1 MDEDGKAQAA
11 QGTGMEAQ
19 NTGDALNSGSTLNGE
34 SSLNQVSS
42 LNNADALNMGDT
54 LNQTVDLNPAQ
65 PVAAGEAQ
73 AAQPMT
79 QPEPALTQAGQA
91 LVQEL
96 QGAGETAQPA
106 TMQQTQT
113 TESSQAVGAG
123 QTAQPM
129 QTTQATQ
136 PAMAQAATQAA
147 QPTLTGQP
155 MMNQTQALTGA
166 HTPQKKSHT
175 KMLLIILVVLLVA
188 AGLTVAGVM
197 FLPKLLGANYEESY
211 EVATQLDA
219 KLEEIYV
226 DDESECG
233 QMAEMFRLGTATTEE
248 FDEHVTGCKVQ
259 MSEARQLVEEL
270 GETSAVKK
278 DDDLKTEYADF
289 RKAAN
294 TTLPDDTQLDK
305 EMGWLSETYAFLAK
319 LTNLDLTVMTVADIS
334 EMTQPLRESENET
347 LEEFGQGMQERLEA
361 MRNTY
366 ELAMLAEA
374 NGDSSAEQATLM
386 AQFEELQNWVAER
399 EEEIDNAVP
408 MLAKTAMDETTKSFE
423 DFYKT
428 LSNLKKK

>member
-1 MDEDGKAQAA
+1 MDEDGKAQAV
-11 QGTGMEAQ
+11 QGMGMEAQ
-19 NTGDALNSGSTLNGE
+19 DTGDTLN
-34 SSLNQVSS
+34 
-42 LNNADALNMGDT
+42 AGDT
-54 LNQTVDLNPAQ
+54 LNQAVDLNPVQ
-65 PVAAGEAQ
+65 PVAAGETQ
-73 AAQPMT
+73 AAQPET
-79 QPEPALTQAGQA
+79 ALTQAGQA

-96 QGAGETAQPA
+96 QGAGEAAQA
-106 TMQQTQT
+106 TQPMQSAQA
-113 TESSQAVGAG
+113 TEPSQAAGAG
-123 QTAQPM
+123 QAAQPM
-129 QTTQATQ
+129 QPTQATQ
-136 PAMAQAATQAA
+136 PAMAQAATPAA
-147 QPTLTGQP
+147 QPAMTQQTQPTTQPTLTGQP
-155 MMNQTQALTGA
+155 MMNQTQALAEA

-175 KMLLIILVVLLVA
+175 KLLLIILVVLLVA

-219 KLEEIYV
+219 KLEAIYV

-248 FDEHVTGCKVQ
+248 FDEQVTGCKVQ

-294 TTLPDDTQLDK
+294 TTLPNDTQLDK

-428 LSNLKKK
+428 LSDLKKK